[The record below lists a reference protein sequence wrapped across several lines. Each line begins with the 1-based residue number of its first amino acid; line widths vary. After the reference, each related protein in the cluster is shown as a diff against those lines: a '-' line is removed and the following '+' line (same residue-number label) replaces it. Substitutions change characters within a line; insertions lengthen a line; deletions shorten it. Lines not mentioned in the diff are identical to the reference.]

1 MSKKQKLF
9 SRLENLFSKIEESA
23 VRIHPE
29 APHAGAG
36 WSWQVNS
43 DGVFTSCSPEVYGL
57 LGLHIEEIIG
67 EPAYSFCLT
76 GKDSK
81 KFRELL
87 QSDTFPIEAVLTFY
101 TQKKSFKVRVHILS
115 RFEEQG
121 KITGWSGFN
130 QILSEAQGGGLDSE
144 KAASGLPST
153 ASFLSPGTT
162 STPRK
167 LNLSETSAQ
176 PWTEA
181 ARQSISNRKTVV
193 QSGEENAPAVI
204 AAPFTVGEHGTGV
217 IEILDETPLRE
228 WDEDERLLVQEI
240 ANQLGLAIENAELYS
255 EIESVAAERQRYLQE
270 AERRALEL
278 QTAAEIARDTTQT
291 LSLEELLD
299 QNVNLLCERFGFY
312 HASIFLLDEAGKNA
326 VVRASTGKA
335 GEELLSRKHKL
346 AVGSRS
352 IIGTTTALNEPVVVN
367 DVLKS
372 KTHYRNPLLPDTR
385 SEMGIPLSL
394 GNRVIGAID
403 IQSVRENAFSE
414 DDLSVFQILSDQIA
428 IAIENARAYELAQKA
443 IEEMQEVDQMKSQF
457 LANMSHE
464 LRTPL
469 NSIIGFSRVII
480 KGIDGPINAVQEQD
494 LNAIY
499 NSGQHLL
506 SLINDILDLSK
517 IEAGKMTLAFDDL
530 HLGDLVNSVMST
542 ASGLVKDKPVQLIQ
556 DIPED
561 IPVVQADNTRIR
573 QVLLNFISNAAKF
586 TDEGSITVS
595 ARVRNKLNNSGQEIL
610 VTVTD
615 TGVGIA
621 DEDRYKLFQAF
632 SQVDDSP
639 TRKTG
644 GTGLGLAISRNL
656 IQMHEGEIGLLSSTV
671 GEGSTFFFTLP
682 LPAEDTL
689 ILPPE
694 EINESGNIVLA
705 IDDEPQIIRLYSRFL
720 SQQGYQVVALNDPK
734 RAVEEAK
741 RVRPFAIT
749 LDIMMPEKDGWQV
762 LQDLKNDL
770 ETKDIPVIICSIL
783 EEEEKGIN
791 LGAADYLVKPFLQ
804 DDLIQAINRL
814 NWDGQLRDVL
824 VIDDN
829 PADLR
834 LVQKMLN
841 DHGKYRVTLAEGGVN
856 GWTSIQE
863 HKPDILILDLF
874 MPELNG
880 FTILENIFQDEAL
893 QGLPVLIL
901 TGADLSPEQH
911 QQLSEFGQQLL
922 SKGFLRK
929 QELLNYLETALKR
942 IHG

>member
-9 SRLENLFSKIEESA
+9 NRLENLFTNIEQSSA
-23 VRIHPE
+23 HARPE
-29 APHAGAG
+29 PILSHSG
-36 WSWQVNS
+36 WSWQIDAN
-43 DGVFTSCSPEVYGL
+43 GIYTSCSPEVYGL
-57 LGLHIEEIIG
+57 LKAHTEEIIG
-67 EPAYSFCLT
+67 KSSFSFCLEEE
-76 GKDSK
+76 DASIY
-81 KFRELL
+81 RELL
-87 QSDTFPIEAVLTFY
+87 LSDSYPVEAVLNFNTAY
-101 TQKKSFKVRVHILS
+101 KSLKVRVNVLS
-115 RFEEQG
+115 QNKQDGEL
-121 KITGWSGFN
+121 TGWSGFN
-130 QILSEAQGGGLDSE
+130 QILSETDHKVVNSEPVRAKSQPAPPLKSFAQTLPLDMLHSNV
-144 KAASGLPST
+144 T
-153 ASFLSPGTT
+153 V
-162 STPRK
+162 
-167 LNLSETSAQ
+167 Q
-176 PWTEA
+176 PWTQA
-181 ARQSISNRKTVV
+181 AWQSISSSKTII
-193 QSGEENAPAVI
+193 QTGQDDTPAVMAMAFQI
-204 AAPFTVGEHGTGV
+204 GEQGTGV
-217 IEILDETPLRE
+217 IEILDETLHRD
-228 WDEDERLLVQEI
+228 WDEDERLLVQEV
-240 ANQLGLAIENAELYS
+240 ANQLGLAIENAQLYS
-255 EIESVAAERQRYLQE
+255 EIEAVATERQHYLQE

-312 HASIFLLDEAGKNA
+312 HASIFLLDESGENA

-335 GEELLSRKHKL
+335 GEEMLSQKHKL

-352 IIGTTTALNEPVVVN
+352 IIGMATAQNEPVIVN
-367 DVLKS
+367 DVYKS

-394 GNRVIGAID
+394 GDKVIGAID
-403 IQSVRENAFSE
+403 IQSIHENAFSK
-414 DDLSVFQILSDQIA
+414 DDLTVFQILSDQIA

-443 IEEMQEVDQMKSQF
+443 IEEMREVDRMKSQF

-480 KGIDGPINAVQEQD
+480 KGIDGPINKVQEQD
-494 LNAIY
+494 LSAIY

-517 IEAGKMTLAFDDL
+517 IEAGKMTLAFEDL

-542 ASGLVKDKPVQLIQ
+542 ASGLVKDKPVKLIQ

-561 IPVVQADNTRIR
+561 IPVVKADNTRIR

-586 TDEGSITVS
+586 TDEGSITIKAQIQAS
-595 ARVRNKLNNSGQEIL
+595 PQRGKEIL
-610 VTVTD
+610 VTIVD
-615 TGVGIA
+615 TGLGIA

-644 GTGLGLAISRNL
+644 GTGLGLAISRHL
-656 IQMHEGEIGLLSSTV
+656 IEMHNGRIGLLSSKV

-682 LPAEDTL
+682 LPEEDLIIDAEQ
-689 ILPPE
+689 
-694 EINESGNIVLA
+694 EIDGQRDIVLA
-705 IDDEPQIIRLYSRFL
+705 IDDEIQIIKLYQRFL
-720 SQQGYQVVALNDPK
+720 SQQGFQVMPLTKPQN
-734 RAVEEAK
+734 AVEEAK
-741 RVRPFAIT
+741 RIKPFAIT
-749 LDIMMPEKDGWQV
+749 LDIMMPEKDGWRV
-762 LQDLKNDL
+762 LQDLKNDP

-783 EEEEKGIN
+783 EEEEKGFN

-804 DDLIQAINRL
+804 DDLIHAINRL
-814 NWDGQLRDVL
+814 NWDGQLQNVL
-824 VIDDN
+824 IIDDN

-834 LVQKMLN
+834 LVKKMLEE
-841 DHGKYRVTLAEGGVN
+841 HGKYQVTLAEGGEN
-856 GWTSIQE
+856 GWNKIQQQ
-863 HKPDILILDLF
+863 KPDILILDLF
-874 MPELNG
+874 MPDMNG
-880 FTILENIFQDEAL
+880 FTILENINQSPEL
-893 QGLPVLIL
+893 RGLPVLIL

-911 QQLSEFGQQLL
+911 QQLSEFGQHLL